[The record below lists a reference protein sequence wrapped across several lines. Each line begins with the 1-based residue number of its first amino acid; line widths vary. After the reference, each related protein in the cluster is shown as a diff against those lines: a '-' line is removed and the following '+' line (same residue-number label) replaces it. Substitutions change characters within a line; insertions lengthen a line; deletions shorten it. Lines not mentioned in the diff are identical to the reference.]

1 MINRDIIEK
10 IREKND
16 IVEVISEYVN
26 LQKVGANYRGLCP
39 FHLETSPSFYVSPS
53 KNMYHCFGCGA
64 SGDVIKFV
72 QEIENISYAEAIKKL
87 GERVGID
94 VTFGEEDEKR
104 KLYYAFYKQL
114 HQEYVN
120 ALRSSRNILEYLYKR
135 GFSERE
141 ISLYE
146 FGFSPVNSQLPQK
159 IAQKLNISKQEL
171 QNFGFFNSDPFFGRI
186 IIPIK
191 DDYGRVIAFG
201 GRLVGDGVPKYLNS
215 QDTLVFKKSWSLFM
229 FDQARE
235 YIKNVDYV
243 IICEGYF
250 DALAFH
256 RAGIKNTVATLGTAL
271 TKSHIY
277 KLKKYTKNILLAF
290 DSDSAG
296 IKATLK
302 SIEMLIS
309 EGFNIAIAN
318 FKDGKDADEIY
329 QKFGSEKLIKALEEA
344 TSPEV
349 FVVDN
354 LTKDYDLKNPNGM
367 NIFLQSISSWA
378 KIFSSNPVSIE
389 KFYEITSKVTNIDKK
404 ELAERLNASSEKSK
418 IEWKNS
424 HNAKLTLN
432 DSKKIRI
439 ASTEDYL
446 IYIYYNY
453 PDIFKTISF
462 NPDVLDGKARE
473 FFLIAKDLNVSPEQ
487 LSKDMAQFVK
497 EALERI
503 DMEVDDKVLDYIK
516 KDLEIRTLE
525 KRISEIDELIKK
537 SKSEDEKKIL
547 LKARIELIKQKQK
560 IRRSSL

>member
-1 MINRDIIEK
+1 MISRDIIEK

-16 IVEVISEYVN
+16 IVEVISEYVS

-72 QEIENISYAEAIKKL
+72 QEIENISYTEAIKKL

-104 KLYYAFYKQL
+104 KLYYTFYKQL
-114 HQEYVN
+114 HQEYIA
-120 ALRSSRNILEYLYKR
+120 ALRNSQNILEYLYKR

-146 FGFSPVNSQLPQK
+146 FGFSPANSQFPQK
-159 IAQKLNISKQEL
+159 IAQKLNISKEEL
-171 QNFGFFNSDPFFGRI
+171 QNFGFLNSDPFSGRI

-201 GRLVGDGVPKYLNS
+201 GRLVGEGVPKYLNS
-215 QDTLVFKKSWSLFM
+215 QDTLVFKKSWALFM

-271 TKSHIY
+271 TKSHVY

-290 DSDSAG
+290 DSDNAG

-302 SIEMLIS
+302 SIEMLIL
-309 EGFNIAIAN
+309 EGFNIAIAK

-329 QKFGSEKLIKALEEA
+329 QKYGSEKLLKSLEEA
-344 TSPEV
+344 IGPET
-349 FVVDN
+349 FVVEN
-354 LTKDYDLKNPNGM
+354 LAKDYDLKNPNGM
-367 NIFLQSISSWA
+367 NTFLQSISSWT
-378 KIFSSNPVSIE
+378 KIFSFNPVSIE
-389 KFYEITSKVTNIDKK
+389 KFYDVTSEVTNIDKK
-404 ELAERLNASSEKSK
+404 DLIEKLNASEKLK
-418 IEWKNS
+418 IEGKNPYNTKS
-424 HNAKLTLN
+424 SLS
-432 DSKKIRI
+432 DGKKIRI

-453 PDIFKTISF
+453 PDIFKTLSF
-462 NPDVLDGKARE
+462 NPDILEGKARE
-473 FFLIAKDLNVSPEQ
+473 FFLIAKDLNVLPEQ

-497 EALERI
+497 ESIEKI

-516 KDLEIRTLE
+516 KDLEVRTLE
-525 KRISEIDELIKK
+525 RRISEIDELIKK

-560 IRRSSL
+560 IRRSSI